1 MSKFESWR
9 ANCRKPDLFVPDS
22 PWMQTPAS
30 TSHAPGPSDRVSA
43 AVILAAG
50 KGTRMDSDLPKV
62 MHLVAGRTILDWVVD
77 AAEAAG
83 VNKIVLVVGY
93 GQELVR
99 EAMAGRDGV
108 SFAEQTEQLGTGHA
122 ALCAE
127 SAVGDADDVLVL
139 AGDGPLIRSSVLER
153 LIAVHREES
162 AAASLATACI
172 DDPTGYGRIVRDAA
186 GQFAAI
192 VEQKNATDEQLRIT
206 EVNPSY
212 YCFDR
217 KSLFAAL
224 HGLRPDDT
232 GGEYYLTDV
241 PGILKEQGHHVGL
254 LDEVPQ
260 EDVLSINTLD
270 QLAKVDEI
278 LRHRLAHSTTGGQ
291 A

>member
-1 MSKFESWR
+1 
-9 ANCRKPDLFVPDS
+9 
-22 PWMQTPAS
+22 MQTPITATHAS
-30 TSHAPGPSDRVSA
+30 VYSDRVSA

-62 MHLVAGRTILDWVVD
+62 MHLVAGRPILDWVVD
-77 AAEAAG
+77 AAEDAG
-83 VNKIVLVVGY
+83 VKRIVLVVGY

-99 EAMAGRDGV
+99 EAMADREGV
-108 SFAEQTEQLGTGHA
+108 SFAEQTAQLGTGHA
-122 ALCAE
+122 TLCAE
-127 SAVGDADDVLVL
+127 SEVGDADDVLVL
-139 AGDGPLIRSSVLER
+139 AGDGPLIRSSVLVR
-153 LIAVHREES
+153 LLATHREAS
-162 AAASLATACI
+162 AVASLATACI
-172 DDPTGYGRIVRDAA
+172 DDPTGYGRIVRDSG
-186 GQFAAI
+186 GQFSAI
-192 VEQKNATDEQLRIT
+192 VEQKNATDEQLRIC

-224 HGLRPDDT
+224 HGLRPDGT

-241 PGILKEQGHHVGL
+241 PGILKGQGHHVGL

-260 EDVLSINTLD
+260 EDVLSINTLH

-278 LRHRLAHSTTGGQ
+278 LQNRLAQSATGGL

>member
-1 MSKFESWR
+1 
-9 ANCRKPDLFVPDS
+9 
-22 PWMQTPAS
+22 MQSPAS
-30 TSHAPGPSDRVSA
+30 TSRSSGPSERVSA
-43 AVILAAG
+43 AVVLAAG
-50 KGTRMDSDLPKV
+50 KGTRMGSDLPKV
-62 MHLVAGRTILDWVVD
+62 MHQVAGRPILDWVVD

-83 VNKIVLVVGY
+83 VKRIVLVVGY

-99 EAMAGRDGV
+99 QAMAQRPNV
-108 SFAEQTEQLGTGHA
+108 RFAEQTEQLGTGHA
-122 ALCAE
+122 TLCAE
-127 SAVGDADDVLVL
+127 SEVGDADDVLVL

-153 LIAVHREES
+153 LVAVHREES

-172 DDPTGYGRIVRDAA
+172 DDPTGYGRIVRDSA

-192 VEQKNATDEQLRIT
+192 VEQKNASEEQLRIT

-241 PGILKEQGHHVGL
+241 PGILKAQGHHVGL
-254 LDEVPQ
+254 VDEVPQ

-278 LRHRLAHSTTGGQ
+278 LRRRLAHSATGGQ
-291 A
+291 V